1 MIFGKYSDHVQLIAR
16 IALASLFI
24 VSSLGT
30 ILGGTAAFEGF
41 QGMVAQTGVPM
52 VGLVTVC
59 VLALKLFGGLA
70 LAAGFKARYAA
81 LALATFT
88 LLTVLLVHSPSTWSN
103 PQFGMINFLMA
114 MKNISIIGGLLLV
127 ANNGSGAMSC
137 RCSPH
142 CKSCK

>member
-1 MIFGKYSDHVQLIAR
+1 MIFGSYSDYVQLIAR

-52 VGLVTVC
+52 VTVL

-103 PQFGMINFLMA
+103 PQYGMINFLMA